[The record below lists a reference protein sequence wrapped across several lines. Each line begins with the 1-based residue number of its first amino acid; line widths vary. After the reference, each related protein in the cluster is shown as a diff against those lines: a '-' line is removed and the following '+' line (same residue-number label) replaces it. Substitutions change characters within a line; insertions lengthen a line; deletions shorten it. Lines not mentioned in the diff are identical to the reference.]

1 LLKKVVGDRE
11 GEMGKKWCLWVVL
24 TMVMLFGT
32 SSVGAEVLSPVKISV
47 FNFGT
52 QNLDASGYG
61 TTLTN
66 MLVNSLKVEPTL
78 AMLERKELE
87 AFLSLND
94 LQQDE
99 NLENVV
105 NIGARLGLN
114 VIVVGNV
121 EKKGSVITINCK
133 VVQIEQR
140 RPIFTTQ
147 LRTLGDA
154 GLTNEVQ
161 KLSAMITQVI
171 SSQMLEKKDDKPTF
185 KGPAN
190 VRKRSGN
197 KRVYL
202 SWEDP
207 SQTAVGY
214 EIMRSLSDGGP
225 FAKIVTMTRTEF
237 VDQDVDRN
245 TTYFYKIRSINGKG
259 GRSEY
264 SGLIAAETALTP
276 NPPVILRAE
285 GHIKSIHLTWSP
297 NPISN
302 EDPLKLKGYKLF
314 RAKVEQGPYLEVANI
329 LGKNLGIGM
338 DASSTLDKLF
348 KVTFMDK
355 GLADGED
362 YYYQA
367 VAYNEKNLESEFSCP
382 MKVTTIPIV
391 NGLTAQGDLVRE
403 VVLTWEQ
410 INSSFI
416 SGYYVYRSMM
426 EDGSFTK
433 MKKIEAA
440 AIGQGRQIQYADRE
454 GLGDK
459 MCYYYRV
466 TAFEDPETETSPSVT
481 VSAFTKGKP
490 PTPQGLK
497 AGSGLVKRIE
507 LTWTV
512 SPQPEVE
519 GYNLYWSKEKF
530 GKYTLLKKI
539 EGRLNAAYTDSARG
553 FEKIGDNTTYF
564 YAIRASNKVDVESEP
579 TDVVQGTTK
588 AVPAKPQGLKGESHK
603 VREAPLSWSANP
615 ESDIDTYHVYRASG
629 PGGGEFARI
638 AKVQGKTNHVDKDLK
653 DGTSYRYRILAEDK
667 DGLIGECSDVIT
679 VETRPKPKSP
689 GAFTGELRGGRVEL
703 SWKANVGV
711 DIAYYTVYEKRF
723 LGLVKIDTVQK
734 GGFVEPGPPKGKSK
748 SYVITASDRDG
759 LESDPSAELT
769 IVGR

>member
-1 LLKKVVGDRE
+1 
-11 GEMGKKWCLWVVL
+11 MGGKWCLWVIL
-24 TMVMLFGT
+24 TMTLLFGA
-32 SSVGAEVLSPVKISV
+32 SGVRAEALSQVKISV

-61 TTLTN
+61 TTVTN

-87 AFLSLND
+87 SFLSLTD

-99 NLENVV
+99 NLDNVV
-105 NIGARLGLN
+105 NIGTRLGLN

-133 VVQIEQR
+133 VIQIEQR
-140 RPIFTTQ
+140 RAIFTTQ
-147 LRTLGDA
+147 LRSLGDA
-154 GLTNEVQ
+154 GLTNEVR
-161 KLSAMITQVI
+161 KLATMISHAV
-171 SSQMLEKKDDKPTF
+171 SSQIQEKGDEKPTF

-197 KRVYL
+197 MRVYL

-214 EIMRSLSDGGP
+214 EIMRSLSEAGP
-225 FAKIVTMTRTEF
+225 FAKIGTITRTEY
-237 VDQDVDRN
+237 VDQAVDRN
-245 TTYFYKIRSINGKG
+245 TTYFYKIRSINNKE

-264 SGLIAAETALTP
+264 SSLIAAETALTP

-285 GHIKSIHLTWSP
+285 GHIKSIQLTWSP
-297 NPISN
+297 NPITS

-314 RAKVEQGPYLEVANI
+314 RAKVEQGPYLEAANI
-329 LGKNLGIGM
+329 LGKDLGLGM

-367 VAYNEKNLESEFSCP
+367 IAYNEKNLESEFSSL

-391 NGLTAQGDLVRE
+391 NGLTAQGELIRE

-410 INSSFI
+410 INSPFI
-416 SGYYVYRSMM
+416 NGYYVYRSIM
-426 EDGSFTK
+426 EDGNFTK
-433 MKKIEAA
+433 MKKIDASAA
-440 AIGQGRQIQYADRE
+440 GQGRRIQYADRE
-454 GLGDK
+454 GLGDNTR
-459 MCYYYRV
+459 YYYRV
-466 TAFEDPETETSPSVT
+466 TAFEELETETSPSAT
-481 VSAFTKGKP
+481 ASALTKGKP
-490 PTPQGLK
+490 PVPQGLK
-497 AGSGLVKRIE
+497 AVSGLVKRVE

-539 EGRLNAAYTDSARG
+539 EGRLNATYIDSARG
-553 FEKIGDNTTYF
+553 FENIEDNATYF
-564 YAIRASNKVDVESEP
+564 YAIRAYNKVDVESEP
-579 TDVVQGTTK
+579 SDVVQGTTK
-588 AVPAKPQGLKGESHK
+588 AVPAKPQGLKGESRK

-615 ESDIDTYHVYRASG
+615 ESDIDTYHVYRVSG
-629 PGGGEFARI
+629 PEGAYFARI
-638 AKVQGKTNHVDKDLK
+638 AKVQGKTSHADKDLK
-653 DGTSYRYRILAEDK
+653 DGTSYRYKIQAEDK
-667 DGLIGECSDVIT
+667 DGLISEFSDVIT
-679 VETRPKPKSP
+679 VETKPKPQSP
-689 GAFTGELRGGRVEL
+689 GGFKGELRGGRAEL
-703 SWKANVGV
+703 TWKAHAGA
-711 DIAYYTVYEKRF
+711 DIAHYTVYEKRF

-734 GGFVEPGPPKGKSK
+734 EGFAEPGPAKGKSK
-748 SYVITASDRDG
+748 TYVVTASDRDG
-759 LESDPSAELT
+759 LESDPSAEIT